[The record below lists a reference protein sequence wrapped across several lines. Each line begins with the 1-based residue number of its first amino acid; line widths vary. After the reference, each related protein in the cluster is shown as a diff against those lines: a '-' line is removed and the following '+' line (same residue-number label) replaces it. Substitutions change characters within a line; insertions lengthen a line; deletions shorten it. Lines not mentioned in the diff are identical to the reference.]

1 MKKFLKIAAV
11 LVALFF
17 VAALVAPMA
26 FRGKAEQLV
35 KQQANAL
42 LKARLDFERLDIS
55 LLRHFPHASVELKGL
70 TLVGTEAFDG
80 DTIAAVDRISVVVDL
95 LSLFGDG
102 GFEVTKVILA
112 HPQLHARKLADGS
125 VNWDVM
131 KPAEEPEPAEEPAD
145 DTPSSFRLSVKEF
158 RISEAE
164 LTYADDSTRMRFS
177 TSPADLRLRGDLSAD
192 ETALDLRLTADA
204 MRLASGDLALLS
216 GARAELDASIR
227 ADLRNRR
234 FAFDHNTLRLNAI
247 ELSLDGF
254 VQLGDEAVRIDLTA
268 GCEKVRLKELLSMI
282 PAFYTRDFKSLTASG
297 ELSLAMRAKGEL
309 TAQALPAFDV
319 ALGVD
324 KGSFRYAAL
333 PEAVTDI
340 RIEAKVSNP
349 GGPMDATVVDIP
361 AFGFTMAGN
370 SLAAS
375 LYATTLASDP
385 TFRASAAGRFDLGAI
400 KKVYPLEKGDELSGA
415 ITADVKVSGRMSD
428 IENKRYE
435 KLGASGR
442 FVVEEVLARL
452 SGLPDVRIRRL
463 AATITPAAM
472 TLGECNVAVGRSDLA
487 ANGQLTD
494 YLGYLLRGDELAGR
508 LYVKSELLDLN
519 ELMAAV
525 PSGGDAPEQA
535 QEQAPA
541 ATTGSVLEIPRNL
554 RLSLNTELNRIL
566 FQQMT
571 VADLTGGMSLAEGTL
586 RLDKLRMQLF
596 GGKASASGSYSTA
609 DDAQRPA
616 VKLNAAFENAS
627 FARTFEELETVRK
640 LVPLFE
646 KTGGDYS
653 MTLALDTR
661 LDSAMQP
668 EWPTLNA
675 QGELRSEN
683 IRIQQIEAFDALAKA
698 LGNDALRNIEAR
710 DVAIRFT
717 VRDGR
722 IATQPFDLNMG
733 DIAVRLSGST
743 GLDQTIDYTARV
755 TLPAAATGGVLS
767 AINVGIGGTFSSPKI
782 TLGMKEAAR
791 EAATNL
797 VNEQLQKLTGDATV
811 DETIRKQA
819 DALRAEAQKAGEKLV
834 EAARA
839 QRQKLIDG
847 AKNPLGKIAA
857 EKAGDA
863 LVKEA
868 EKQAAGLAAEAEKQ
882 IEKLTAKAQSN

>member
-1 MKKFLKIAAV
+1 MKKFLKIAAIA
-11 LVALFF
+11 VALLLA
-17 VAALVAPMA
+17 AALAVPMA

-35 KQQANAL
+35 KEQANAML
-42 LKARLDFERLDIS
+42 RARLDFRRLDIS

-70 TLVGTEAFDG
+70 TLTGVGPFEG
-80 DTIAAVDRISVVVDL
+80 DTIAAADRISVVVDL

-102 GFEVTKVILA
+102 GFEVTKVLLA
-112 HPQLHARKLADGS
+112 HPQLHARKLADGR

-131 KPAEEPEPAEEPAD
+131 KPSEEPAAPEEPAD
-145 DTPSSFRLSVKEF
+145 DAPSAFRLSVKEF
-158 RISEAE
+158 RIADAE

-177 TSPADLRLRGDLSAD
+177 TAPADLRLRGDLSAD
-192 ETALDLRLTADA
+192 RSALDLRLTADA
-204 MRLASGDLALLS
+204 MRLASGDLVLLS
-216 GARAELDASIR
+216 GTRAELDASIR
-227 ADLRNRR
+227 ADLTNRR
-234 FAFDHNTLRLNAI
+234 FDFDRNTLRMNAI

-254 VQLGDEAVRIDLTA
+254 AQLGDDTVRMDLAA
-268 GCEKVRLKELLSMI
+268 GCEKVRLKELLSLI
-282 PAFYTRDFKSLTASG
+282 PAFYTRDFKSLSASG

-309 TAQALPAFDV
+309 TAQTLPAFDV
-319 ALGVD
+319 ALDVEN
-324 KGSFRYAAL
+324 GSFRYAAL
-333 PEAVTDI
+333 PEAVTGI
-340 RIEAKVSNP
+340 RLAAKVSNP

-370 SLAAS
+370 TLAAS
-375 LYATTLASDP
+375 LHATALASDP
-385 TFRASAAGRFDLGAI
+385 QFRAAVDGRFDLGAI
-400 KKVYPLEKGDELSGA
+400 EKVYPLEKGDELSGQ
-415 ITADVKVSGRMSD
+415 ITADVQLSGRMSD
-428 IENKRYE
+428 IERKRYE
-435 KLGASGR
+435 QLGASGR

-452 SGLPDVRIRRL
+452 SGLPEVRIRRM

-472 TLGECNVAVGRSDLA
+472 TLGECSLAVGRSDLA

-494 YLGYLLRGDELAGR
+494 YLGYLLRGDELTGR

-525 PSGGDAPEQA
+525 PAGDATPEQ
-535 QEQAPA
+535 EPTPA
-541 ATTGSVLEIPRNL
+541 DGTASVLEIPRNL
-554 RLSLNTELNRIL
+554 RLALNTDLQRIL
-566 FQQMT
+566 FRQMT
-571 VADLTGGMSLAEGTL
+571 VADLTGGMRLAEGTL

-596 GGKASASGSYSTA
+596 GGRASASGSYSTA
-609 DDAQRPA
+609 DDAQHPA
-616 VKLNAAFENAS
+616 VQLNASFENAS

-646 KTGGDYS
+646 KAGGDYS

-661 LDSAMQP
+661 LDRTMQP
-668 EWPTLNA
+668 EWPTLDA
-675 QGELRSEN
+675 QGELRSEH
-683 IRIQQIEAFDALAKA
+683 IRLQQIGAFDALAKA
-698 LGNDALRNIEAR
+698 LGNDALRTIEAK

-722 IATQPFDLNMG
+722 IATQPFDLKMG
-733 DIAVRLSGST
+733 DMALRLSGTT

-755 TLPAAATGGVLS
+755 SLPAAATGGVLS
-767 AINVGIGGTFSSPKI
+767 AVNVGIGGTFSSPKI
-782 TLGMKEAAR
+782 TLGMKEAVQ

-797 VNEQLQKLTGDATV
+797 VNEQLEKLTGDATL

-868 EKQAAGLAAEAEKQ
+868 EKQAANLAAEAEKQ
-882 IEKLTAKAQSN
+882 IGKLTDKATRQE